1 MWWITV
7 LQKTQHSSSH
17 YFSSQPIQYPFI
29 RTTSSHSLFQILI
42 VFLCVVTHIENQPRS
57 LFFLIVY
64 LTNVFH
70 LILATSNPLFIV
82 LSCREMRRFSLYCLV
97 SVNHLHIR
105 SMSSLYQ
112 RDPSRS
118 VIPLRRIQ
126 KVTTSINE
134 WLEEDGSAP
143 SLKPMSSAQNKYYD
157 HFGPIQSKLRD
168 DWRTHLLQ

>member
-7 LQKTQHSSSH
+7 LQKTQHSNRP
-17 YFSSQPIQYPFI
+17 YFSSQPILYSLLQL
-29 RTTSSHSLFQILI
+29 TSSHSLFQILI
-42 VFLCVVTHIENQPRS
+42 IFLCVVTRMEDQPRS

-64 LTNVFH
+64 LTNIFH

-82 LSCREMRRFSLYCLV
+82 LSCREMRRFSLHYLV
-97 SVNHLHIR
+97 SINHRNIR

-134 WLEEDGSAP
+134 WLEEDYTAP
-143 SLKPMSSAQNKYYD
+143 IIETDVICTK
-157 HFGPIQSKLRD
+157 
-168 DWRTHLLQ
+168 